1 MPAQSLTGLITL
13 ATEGYTI
20 TKECTDIVPYTGDE
34 NFRLIQKFLLV
45 KKVAG
50 RSKRTLQAYGEALN
64 NQIPKLNKRV
74 IEVTTDDIV
83 AWLARLEFV
92 EHVGPRGRDNYRRVL
107 SSFFTWL
114 HDEAIMVIE
123 VTTDDI
129 VAWLARLEFV
139 EHVGPRGRDNYRRV
153 LSSFFTWLHDEAI
166 IPKNPMKAVPNIKIP
181 ATKKNALT
189 DLEVE
194 KLRQSCKST
203 REKFIFEAL
212 LSTGCRRDELI
223 QIQRNE
229 IDGNKVLV
237 HGKGSKDRYVYL
249 NAKAQ
254 LALEAYLA
262 ERKDSNPFLFPAT
275 IWTGKKIS
283 EIAKTNNHNKGGS
296 YYSWQHPEDL
306 LPNGHNYGDLISDE
320 VKKVA
325 KRAGVE
331 HVHPHKFRRT
341 FATNALKH
349 GMPIEQVQ
357 QLLGHCDINTTQIYL
372 DMDEADLKRAHEK
385 YVV

>member
-1 MPAQSLTGLITL
+1 MSDKTDFVNELASAISDRFRIPAQNLTGLITL
-13 ATEGYTI
+13 AMEGYTI

-64 NQIPKLNKRV
+64 NQIPKLNKR
-74 IEVTTDDIV
+74 
-83 AWLARLEFV
+83 
-92 EHVGPRGRDNYRRVL
+92 
-107 SSFFTWL
+107 
-114 HDEAIMVIE
+114 VIE